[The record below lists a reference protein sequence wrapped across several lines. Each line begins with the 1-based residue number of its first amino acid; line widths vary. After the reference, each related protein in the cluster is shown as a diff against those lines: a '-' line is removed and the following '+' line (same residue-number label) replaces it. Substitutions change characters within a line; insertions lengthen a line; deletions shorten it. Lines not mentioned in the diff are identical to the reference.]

1 MALQNT
7 AINSRF
13 EEVSATKYTN
23 ATVRSRGQAMRA
35 SANPTNNAA
44 NRTLTIHNARARGL
58 RPTSHQYGGNSA
70 AETANTT
77 VNIRKLLLT
86 PTSSARA
93 SRIGRNM

>member
-23 ATVRSRGQAMRA
+23 ASVRSRGQAMSPSA
-35 SANPTNNAA
+35 SATNNAA
-44 NRTLTIHNARARGL
+44 NTILTTHNARVRGL
-58 RPTSHQYGGNSA
+58 RPTSHQYGGSSA

-77 VNIRKLLLT
+77 ANMKRLLLT
-86 PTSSARA
+86 PTSSANA
-93 SRIGRNM
+93 SRIGRSM